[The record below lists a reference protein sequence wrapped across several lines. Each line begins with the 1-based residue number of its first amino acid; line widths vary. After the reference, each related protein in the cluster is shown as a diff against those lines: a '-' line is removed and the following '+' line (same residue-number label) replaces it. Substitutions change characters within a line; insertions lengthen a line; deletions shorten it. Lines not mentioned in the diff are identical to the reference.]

1 MKEGKRI
8 FAIITVFAVAFVTLV
23 AFQQQKQQPETMPLV
38 PMMRLLLADM
48 QMVDEGIYT
57 EDYEMIAGNAENIA
71 DHPTMTEEDK
81 KLVKTTL
88 GEEMKQFVAFDMT
101 VHHHADS
108 MRMAAEQEKM
118 EELLRHYEIVQQGC
132 VACHANFREPITK
145 ARKEN

>member
-1 MKEGKRI
+1 MKYRKRI
-8 FAIITVFAVAFVTLV
+8 FAIITIFTIVFVILA

-57 EDYEMIAGNAENIA
+57 EDYAMIAGNAENIA

-118 EELLRHYEIVQQGC
+118 EEILRHYKIVQQGC
-132 VACHANFREPITK
+132 VDCHVNYRDPITK